1 MKISYSNINLKN
13 AAWLTARG
21 YDMVMDADRRAVV
34 LIRGWPT
41 ESTVKCLDDTREDGD
56 VLIKDVRK
64 NEGDII

>member
-34 LIRGWPT
+34 LIRRWPA
-41 ESTVKCLDDTREDGD
+41 ESTTRCLDDRE
-56 VLIKDVRK
+56 VKY
-64 NEGDII
+64 